1 MAADGG
7 GGGLQHKASWLNSIN
22 NACDIH
28 PQHSTNTRTR
38 THDIPLSSFH
48 HCSAAHTQQS
58 SSPLAQ
64 EMVCPLTSAPLGH
77 NNQRRRAE
85 QRSLA
90 PRDPASAPPGRGRHP
105 AGDGP
110 DGVYHDAERRD
121 GERSGDIIPGILHP
135 RCIRSFLLPLPAS
148 LSKCV
153 TSPRA
158 FKGASVYRAPTSS
171 PVTLAASSA
180 PVVTSLNQKF
190 P

>member
-1 MAADGG
+1 MER

-28 PQHSTNTRTR
+28 PQALHEHTHTRHSLVLF
-38 THDIPLSSFH
+38 PP
-48 HCSAAHTQQS
+48 AHTQQS

-64 EMVCPLTSAPLGH
+64 QMMCPLTSAPLGH

-85 QRSLA
+85 QRRLA

-135 RCIRSFLLPLPAS
+135 GCIRSFLLPLPVS

-158 FKGASVYRAPTSS
+158 FKGASVYRALLTPPSS

-180 PVVTSLNQKF
+180 PVVTSLNQNATYLR
-190 P
+190 

>member
-1 MAADGG
+1 M
-7 GGGLQHKASWLNSIN
+7 IFT
-22 NACDIH
+22 
-28 PQHSTNTRTR
+28 HSTPR
-38 THDIPLSSFH
+38 THSHTRDIPSSSFH
-48 HCSAAHTQQS
+48 HCSPAHTQQS

-85 QRSLA
+85 QRRLA

-110 DGVYHDAERRD
+110 DGVYHDAKRRRD

-158 FKGASVYRAPTSS
+158 FKGASVYRALLTPLSS